1 MEIIFDGDRM
11 PADNIVKQMQE
22 AGSLVLE
29 QEGVDNKDIEVS
41 VTFVDMEEMRELN
54 HLYRD
59 MDKVTDV
66 LSFPQFENAEE
77 IPKNGPIILG
87 DVVICTEEALL
98 QADDLGHSPSR
109 ELVYL
114 FTHSMFHLL
123 GYDHE
128 TGEEKELMRRCE
140 EGIMEQIG
148 LKREGDSYV

>member
-128 TGEEKELMRRCE
+128 TGEEKGLMRRCE

-148 LKREGDSYV
+148 LQREGDSYV